1 VKPKIKTLKL
11 YLSLL
16 RAHQWV
22 KNTFIFLPLFF
33 GSRLT
38 DIGTLKRTAIA
49 FFAFCA
55 TASAV
60 YIYNDSMDIE
70 DDRRHPRNRT
80 RPLASGAVGRN
91 SAYILMSVL
100 FAGGAAAFLL
110 LGMDAFLL
118 LAFYILLNVLYTI
131 RLKHIPLLDV
141 VIISFGFVIRIFIG
155 STVSGVA
162 LSIWI
167 VIMTFLLALFRSL
180 AKRRNDILI
189 YLQTGEKTRKSVDG
203 YNMEFL
209 NSSMMIMASVVIVS
223 YILYTVS
230 PEVQAKMHTDKLYLT
245 AFFVVLG
252 ILRYLQIA
260 IVENDSGSPTAILL
274 QDRFLQ
280 LILLGWIALFSWIL
294 YMKPG

>member
-1 VKPKIKTLKL
+1 
-11 YLSLL
+11 
-16 RAHQWV
+16 
-22 KNTFIFLPLFF
+22 
-33 GSRLT
+33 
-38 DIGTLKRTAIA
+38 
-49 FFAFCA
+49 
-55 TASAV
+55 
-60 YIYNDSMDIE
+60 MDIE
-70 DDRRHPRNRT
+70 DDRRHPRNRI
-80 RPLASGAVGRN
+80 RPIASGAVGRN
-91 SAYILMSVL
+91 SAYILMSAL
-100 FAGGAAAFLL
+100 FAGGAAAFLH

-167 VIMTFLLALFRSL
+167 VIMTFLLALFLAL

>member
-1 VKPKIKTLKL
+1 MIAIRKYTR

-33 GSRLT
+33 GSRFT
-38 DIGTLKRTAIA
+38 DTVALKRTSIA

-55 TASAV
+55 AASAV
-60 YIYNDSMDIE
+60 YIFNDSMDIE
-70 DDRRHPRNRT
+70 DDRRHPRNRS
-80 RPLASGAVGRN
+80 RPLASGAVGRTG
-91 SAYILMSVL
+91 AYLLMSVL
-100 FAGGAAAFLL
+100 FAAGGAAFLL
-110 LGMDAFLL
+110 LDRDASLL
-118 LAFYILLNVLYTI
+118 LGLYVVLNVLYTV

-141 VIISFGFVIRIFIG
+141 VIISFGFVIRIFVG

-167 VIMTFLLALFRSL
+167 VIMTFLLALFLAL

-189 YLQTGEKTRKSVDG
+189 YLQTGEKVRKTVDG

-209 NSSMMIMASVVIVS
+209 NSSMMIMASVVIVA

-230 PEVQAKMHTDKLYLT
+230 PDVQAKMHTDKLYLT

-252 ILRYLQIA
+252 ILRYLQIT
-260 IVENDSGSPTAILL
+260 IVENNSGSPTAILL

-280 LILLGWIALFSWIL
+280 LVLLGWIALFSWIL
-294 YMKPG
+294 YVRPG